1 MPLQPR
7 RGLKGWILMP
17 IYYNEQ
23 TKTFR
28 LDAGKASYA
37 LSLIHI

>member
-28 LDAGKASYA
+28 LDAGKAS
-37 LSLIHI
+37 